1 MNSQQIYD
9 RSKKIAILFLMLEV
23 FKTNRYLDTN
33 VVNTIHLLK
42 FNQTI
47 MNTII
52 PFFSYLN
59 LKAPQQGRPKPD
71 GFWVDVFPY
80 LTDNE
85 GYNSFGKHFRITYAT
100 FDAKCN
106 CIEIFLLDFLDV
118 LGGIMKITENR
129 KRECSSI

>member
-85 GYNSFGKHFRITYAT
+85 GYNSFRKHF
-100 FDAKCN
+100 
-106 CIEIFLLDFLDV
+106 CIIRYFRCKVHRNFFIGFFRRFRWHYEDH
-118 LGGIMKITENR
+118 GK
-129 KRECSSI
+129 

>member
-52 PFFSYLN
+52 PFFFYLN
-59 LKAPQQGRPKPD
+59 LKAPQQGRSKPD
-71 GFWVDVFPY
+71 RFWVDVFPY
-80 LTDNE
+80 LTYNE
-85 GYNSFGKHFRITYAT
+85 GYNSFRKHFRITHAT
-100 FDAKCN
+100 FDT
-106 CIEIFLLDFLDV
+106 IVSRL
-118 LGGIMKITENR
+118 ENHPAF
-129 KRECSSI
+129 SATA